1 MLSLSL
7 RLRPHTFPLLSPLPI
22 TSQPAKRASLTFRNP
37 YSFSS
42 PRMSSSSAFPQQ
54 VIEHIVLFKVREG
67 TEQSKVNAMMSG
79 LNGLNS
85 LDQVLY
91 LTAGPVLRS
100 ASSLFSFTHML
111 HSRYSTKDDLSA
123 YSAHPEHLRVVRE
136 TGLPICEDIMAVDW
150 IADGFSGPLAPPPES
165 ALKVSFLKLK
175 EDLGDAVK
183 DEVLGV
189 IRGIKDG
196 PAAVEQLTCG
206 ENFSPA
212 RAKGF
217 SVASLAVFKGVAEM
231 EAAESNKE
239 LVESHK
245 EKVREYL
252 DGVIVIDFVVPGSSS
267 NL

>member
-1 MLSLSL
+1 MMLSLSL
-7 RLRPHTFPLLSPLPI
+7 RLRPHTFPLLSPLST

-37 YSFSS
+37 YSSS

-150 IADGFSGPLAPPPES
+150 IADGFSGPLAPPRVLKYISRFQCKYPKWYLPYLKFIYDLACNPNEFNYNPFSES
-165 ALKVSFLKLK
+165 AL
-175 EDLGDAVK
+175 
-183 DEVLGV
+183 
-189 IRGIKDG
+189 
-196 PAAVEQLTCG
+196 
-206 ENFSPA
+206 
-212 RAKGF
+212 
-217 SVASLAVFKGVAEM
+217 SLHM
-231 EAAESNKE
+231 H
-239 LVESHK
+239 LP
-245 EKVREYL
+245 L
-252 DGVIVIDFVVPGSSS
+252 LP
-267 NL
+267 L